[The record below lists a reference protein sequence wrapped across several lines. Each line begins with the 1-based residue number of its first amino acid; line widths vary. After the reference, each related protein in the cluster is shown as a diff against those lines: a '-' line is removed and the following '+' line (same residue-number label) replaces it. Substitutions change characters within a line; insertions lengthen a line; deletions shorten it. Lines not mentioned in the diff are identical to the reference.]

1 MSHTPV
7 IRELQLRSPFP
18 FSLSLS
24 FMGRKSR
31 QLHVRLVRAAVVVVG
46 AAFFY
51 QRWQLRS
58 FGVCPASTY
67 RTSASTAAVPDVIT
81 AGENESTE
89 KQSSSA
95 RPSHWARLQSSSV
108 NDPFDV
114 LVVGGG
120 LTGLYT
126 AVDAA
131 QRGLRVALVEAAD
144 VGGGST
150 TADMPALS
158 PGAFSFLQ
166 RAIRQRDADWLRVAM
181 TAMEEETTWRSVAG
195 NCVVAPPTVGQRV
208 RRRVTRMTRAWR
220 SAEDSGMQKG
230 EDAVQ
235 VATMLLPALHSSEM
249 VEYTCAAVL
258 STLLSLLCGPLQ
270 PVSILSAAAVQRRL
284 PSLSSACSS
293 GANADITRPAV
304 HVKGG
309 VVTSNMSIESN
320 TAAVALALTAE
331 ELGVVLCTYSPVTH
345 ITEHAAAMDEKKLD
359 DTGTDEAKK
368 RGTSWLFG
376 KPAEPAL
383 PCVESPLMVAH
394 VRDALAAVNAETPQT
409 RISTS
414 ASSSSW
420 LSRWLPPRAAHNAP
434 SAPSREGTTSAA
446 DTTAETVEGEADTT
460 PASSAVVYARSI
472 VNCTGCSVDKTKAL
486 FCDNNRDTVPA
497 AFEGYL
503 AYSYLV
509 APADA
514 IHASAAPPTISASPS
529 HTDNACAR
537 NGVDAASS
545 TREGRP
551 ENSAAAPLFFSTH
564 TTGLHFCSPRL
575 SFASVMALPWWDHC
589 VLLGPTISPLSP
601 LLLRRTER
609 DVSNV
614 EGQHNTS
621 EDQTYERP
629 AGGLDGG
636 GVIQSRDGYAA
647 QRERVVSMLDTC
659 GVTVD
664 TPRLLSCVT
673 QVVPFMK
680 SPKEAPF
687 QRELLDKG
695 YALRFSSVPVTERD
709 GALADEAISTDRAAD
724 VSEASWTRELR
735 RNVSFLHVYGGTPL
749 LARRVA
755 EDAVN
760 ALVQHPA
767 IFDAQ
772 KRRTLYGCRTRRLQL
787 TMPTSLVKHGGST
800 GAFSSSASASPPSDA
815 LARLQALIADTY
827 AERLTDVVARRTHVA
842 YTSPSDAL
850 QALPAIAAVMA
861 SVKGWSKAREEAELA
876 AARHLVASVAVT
888 TPGA

>member
-31 QLHVRLVRAAVVVVG
+31 RLHVRLVRAAVVVVG

-181 TAMEEETTWRSVAG
+181 TAMEEETTWRSLAG

-309 VVTSNMSIESN
+309 VVTSNMS
-320 TAAVALALTAE
+320 
-331 ELGVVLCTYSPVTH
+331 TYSPVTH

-409 RISTS
+409 SISTS

-460 PASSAVVYARSI
+460 PPPSAVVYARSI

-537 NGVDAASS
+537 NGVDAHARAVQK
-545 TREGRP
+545 T
-551 ENSAAAPLFFSTH
+551 APL
-564 TTGLHFCSPRL
+564 R
-575 SFASVMALPWWDHC
+575 
-589 VLLGPTISPLSP
+589 
-601 LLLRRTER
+601 
-609 DVSNV
+609 
-614 EGQHNTS
+614 
-621 EDQTYERP
+621 
-629 AGGLDGG
+629 
-636 GVIQSRDGYAA
+636 
-647 QRERVVSMLDTC
+647 
-659 GVTVD
+659 
-664 TPRLLSCVT
+664 
-673 QVVPFMK
+673 
-680 SPKEAPF
+680 
-687 QRELLDKG
+687 
-695 YALRFSSVPVTERD
+695 RFSSPPPQQVCTF
-709 GALADEAISTDRAAD
+709 A
-724 VSEASWTRELR
+724 
-735 RNVSFLHVYGGTPL
+735 PL
-749 LARRVA
+749 V
-755 EDAVN
+755 
-760 ALVQHPA
+760 
-767 IFDAQ
+767 
-772 KRRTLYGCRTRRLQL
+772 
-787 TMPTSLVKHGGST
+787 
-800 GAFSSSASASPPSDA
+800 
-815 LARLQALIADTY
+815 
-827 AERLTDVVARRTHVA
+827 
-842 YTSPSDAL
+842 
-850 QALPAIAAVMA
+850 
-861 SVKGWSKAREEAELA
+861 
-876 AARHLVASVAVT
+876 
-888 TPGA
+888 